1 MNRPMKTSMLKA
13 RIEIAK
19 RLDVDA
25 FRALIKQETG
35 EVVPHDIALASLHK
49 CRCAYAQSG
58 AIDKQL
64 GAQSGEWLTERGM
77 YQGVRWWRLPDGKTN
92 H

>member
-1 MNRPMKTSMLKA
+1 MNPKD

-25 FRALIKQETG
+25 FRAVIKQETG
-35 EVVPHDIALASLHK
+35 EVVPHGVALASLHK
-49 CRCAYAQSG
+49 ARCAFAQSG

-77 YQGVRWWRLPDGKTN
+77 WPGVRWWRVGQGGET